1 LRRRLGTFVGLW
13 DRAKNEHSTPYE
25 LGWAIGVGVF
35 AGCTP
40 FFGFHMWVA
49 LALATLL
56 RLNRL
61 WAFVGSRV
69 SFTPLFAFITFC
81 EIESAHL
88 LRFRSWAPLTPHDAL
103 DHGKELL
110 GDWFLGTILV
120 GGLLGAALG
129 LAASLVARRW
139 GRASAA
145 CPKGPA
151 AT

>member
-1 LRRRLGTFVGLW
+1 LRRWLETLVGLW
-13 DRAKNEHSTPYE
+13 ERAKNERSTPYE

-88 LRFRSWAPLTPHDAL
+88 LRTGTWAPLTPHDAL

-110 GDWFLGTILV
+110 ADWFLGTILV
-120 GGLLGAALG
+120 GVMLGAALG
-129 LAASLVARRW
+129 LAASLAARRW
-139 GRASAA
+139 GERRSLRGA
-145 CPKGPA
+145 GG
-151 AT
+151 T